1 MLSVLAVSLA
11 MGLSNLA
18 AATGIGIAGVDR
30 RLRLRIGI
38 VFGLF
43 EALMP
48 LVGLLLGHRL
58 ADSIGST
65 AAVLGGLLLI
75 GVGVVSLLQA
85 RRQEE
90 GSAPTAMS
98 TARLVVTGAALSVDN
113 LVIGFALGAYDV
125 NVLSA
130 AAIFA
135 VVGVAMSLAGLELG
149 RRLGAGVERWSG
161 ELGAVAL
168 VLVGLG
174 IVLLAA

>member
-1 MLSVLAVSLA
+1 VLSVLAVALA

-18 AATGIGIAGVDR
+18 AATGIGIGGVDR
-30 RLRLRIGI
+30 RLRWRVGI

-48 LVGLLLGHRL
+48 LLGLLLGHRL

-65 AAVLGGLLLI
+65 AALVGGALLV
-75 GVGVVSLLQA
+75 GVGLVSFVQA
-85 RRQEE
+85 RRRDE

-98 TARLVVTGAALSVDN
+98 LPRLIATGAALSVDN
-113 LVIGFALGAYDV
+113 LVVGFALGAYDV

-130 AAIFA
+130 AVVFA
-135 VVGVAMSLAGLELG
+135 VVGVGMSLAGLELG
-149 RRLGAGVERWSG
+149 RRLGRGVERWSG
-161 ELGAVAL
+161 EVGAA
-168 VLVGLG
+168 VLVAVGIA